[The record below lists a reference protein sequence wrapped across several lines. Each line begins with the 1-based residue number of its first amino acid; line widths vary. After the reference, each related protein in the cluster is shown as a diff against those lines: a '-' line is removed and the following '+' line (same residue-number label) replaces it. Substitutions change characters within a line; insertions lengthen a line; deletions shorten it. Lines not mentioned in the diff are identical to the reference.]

1 MNIIMENV
9 LNQKLFSY
17 FVQLNDAEKK
27 SVLLLLKTFL
37 ESRPNVVDQVSVDQY
52 NKEIDEAL
60 AEAAEGNYITQEEME
75 KQAAK
80 W

>member
-1 MNIIMENV
+1 MANALE
-9 LNQKLFSY
+9 KEWYSY

-27 SVLLLLKTFL
+27 SVLLMLKTFL
-37 ESRPNVVDQVSVDQY
+37 KGRKENMEHISIEQY

-60 AEAAEGNYITQEEME
+60 AEAAAGNSITQEEME
-75 KQAAK
+75 KRAGK

>member
-1 MNIIMENV
+1 MENV
-9 LNQKLFSY
+9 LNEKLFSY
-17 FVQLNDAEKK
+17 FVQLNDAEKE
-27 SVLLLLKTFL
+27 SVLHLLKTFL

-80 W
+80 WWGR

>member
-1 MNIIMENV
+1 MKTMANV
-9 LNQKLFSY
+9 LEKEWNSY

-27 SVLLLLKTFL
+27 SVLLMLRTFL
-37 ESRPNVVDQVSVDQY
+37 QRGIEDANRISIEQY

-60 AEAAEGNYITQEEME
+60 AEVAEGNYITQDEME
-75 KQAAK
+75 KLAAK

>member
-1 MNIIMENV
+1 MENV

-17 FVQLNDAEKK
+17 FVQLNDAEKE
-27 SVLLLLKTFL
+27 SVLHLLKTFL

>member
-1 MNIIMENV
+1 MTSQIDQALSKYIT
-9 LNQKLFSY
+9 
-17 FVQLNDAEKK
+17 QLSEAEKK

-37 ESRPNVVDQVSVDQY
+37 SKPENIDQY

-60 AEAAEGNYITQEEME
+60 AEESEGNYITHEEMT
-75 KQAAK
+75 KISSK